1 VNSYGQ
7 TGKPKVD
14 ATKAGRPK
22 LAIEY
27 FAEYNLYEDEFG
39 DSHKYENTSLYT
51 FDEACQV
58 CPEGWHLPT
67 QEEWAGLF
75 PYAQELDM
83 VNEKISV
90 NGVTKSYFSK
100 YADKNGIRYAIRFMR
115 DQAMAIDNK
124 LLQAY
129 RYETVGSTE
138 NGDLRLK
145 ITVRYLGRSF
155 KGSIDDI
162 ANEGWWNTN
171 REQDAVREFPYLPT
185 TFDASQKS
193 NTDKGNYWTSST
205 PSNAE
210 IIAPYKP
217 RFVVAYPGGHI
228 WYTNSKV
235 IGTQVNTS
243 ILRYMSVRC
252 IENIKKKE

>member
-75 PYAQELDM
+75 PYAPELDM

-115 DQAMAIDNK
+115 DPDMATDNK

-138 NGDLRLK
+138 NGNLRLK

-162 ANEGWWNTN
+162 ANEGWWNAN

-185 TFDASQKS
+185 TIDASQKS
-193 NTDKGNYWTSST
+193 NADKGNYWTSSLIRDNFAAFA
-205 PSNAE
+205 PLRPR
-210 IIAPYKP
+210 IA
-217 RFVVAYPGGHI
+217 VAYPQGYI
-228 WYTNSKV
+228 WRTDREIKIV
-235 IGTQVNTS
+235 QPQTS
-243 ILRYMSVRC
+243 VLRYMSVRC
-252 IENIKKKE
+252 MENK